1 MRKVGSEYPVLQSA
15 RLRLRPFALDD
26 APEVNRLVGEYD
38 VAMPLIAVDYPYSED
53 DARCWIVKHQSGY
66 EAGGSL
72 NFAVEQRE
80 DGALVG
86 FIGIGGND
94 SRAGMGYWYGKPFW
108 GNDYATEAGRTT
120 LAFGFEELELQRVE
134 ASHLSSNGASGRV
147 LQKMG
152 MRFMGRNPHYYPKWD
167 KQCDKD
173 EYAIASADYRKACAE
188 TPDNYRYER
197 LLPS

>member
-66 EAGGSL
+66 EAGGAL

-86 FIGIGGND
+86 FIGSGGND
-94 SRAGMGYWYGKPFW
+94 SRAGIGYWYGKPFW
-108 GNDYATEAGRTT
+108 GNGYATEAGRTT